1 MMSDFKV
8 RLGLDGA
15 WLPTSTTSSV
25 TVVSEPLLTNK
36 DLELLPRDG
45 NRYELIEG
53 QLYVSIVPELEH
65 QRTLG
70 DLLFSFMCY
79 LNSNPIGEVVATP
92 GVILSDYD
100 GVIPDLV
107 YLSNERREEIAT
119 GTRIYGAPN
128 LVIEILSPGV
138 QNMERDRKVKL
149 KLYDK
154 YGVDEYWIVDTR
166 ARAIEVY
173 RREDKKLK
181 FFTTFVADEDITTP
195 LLPGF
200 TCAVGS
206 LF

>member
-1 MMSDFKV
+1 MSAQV
-8 RLGLDGA
+8 E
-15 WLPTSTTSSV
+15 T
-25 TVVSEPLLTNK
+25 LLTNK
-36 DLELLPRDG
+36 DLECLPEDG

-53 QLYVSIVPELEH
+53 ELYVSSAPELIH

-70 DLLFSFMCY
+70 KIFRAFTNYFDDHPL
-79 LNSNPIGEVVATP
+79 GEVLYGP

-128 LVIEILSPGV
+128 LVIEILSPGT

-173 RREDKKLK
+173 RREGQTLK
-181 FFTTFVADEDITTP
+181 FFTTFVADEDITSP
-195 LLPGF
+195 LLPAF
-200 TCAVGS
+200 SCPVGK

>member
-1 MMSDFKV
+1 M
-8 RLGLDGA
+8 
-15 WLPTSTTSSV
+15 
-25 TVVSEPLLTNK
+25 
-36 DLELLPRDG
+36 
-45 NRYELIEG
+45 
-53 QLYVSIVPELEH
+53 
-65 QRTLG
+65 
-70 DLLFSFMCY
+70 
-79 LNSNPIGEVVATP
+79 
-92 GVILSDYD
+92 
-100 GVIPDLV
+100 IPDLV
-107 YLSNERREEIAT
+107 YLSNERRQEIAT

-200 TCAVGS
+200 TCAVRS

>member
-1 MMSDFKV
+1 MSDFKV
-8 RLGLDGA
+8 RFGLDGS
-15 WLPTSTTSSV
+15 WLPPSGTSSV
-25 TVVSEPLLTNK
+25 MVVSEPLLTNK

-53 QLYVSIVPELEH
+53 QLYVSIVPELVH

-70 DLLFSFMCY
+70 DLLFAFMSY
-79 LNSNPIGEVVATP
+79 LDSNPIGEVLATP

-107 YLSNERREEIAT
+107 YLCNERRDEIAT

-128 LVIEILSPGV
+128 LVIEIFSPGV

-200 TCAVGS
+200 TCAVSS

>member
-1 MMSDFKV
+1 MSAQV
-8 RLGLDGA
+8 E
-15 WLPTSTTSSV
+15 T
-25 TVVSEPLLTNK
+25 LLTNK
-36 DLELLPRDG
+36 DLECLPEDG

-53 QLYVSIVPELEH
+53 ELYVSTAPELIH
-65 QRTLG
+65 QFTAG
-70 DLLFSFMCY
+70 NIHFAFESF
-79 LNSNPIGEVVATP
+79 LRKNPIGRIVYGP
-92 GVILSDYD
+92 GVIFSDYD

-107 YLSNERREEIAT
+107 YLSNERRQEIAT

-200 TCAVGS
+200 NCAVRS

>member
-1 MMSDFKV
+1 MS
-8 RLGLDGA
+8 A
-15 WLPTSTTSSV
+15 QAET
-25 TVVSEPLLTNK
+25 LLTNK
-36 DLELLPRDG
+36 DLECLPDDG

-53 QLYVSIVPELEH
+53 ELYVSTAPELIH
-65 QRTLG
+65 QRSVG
-70 DLLFSFMCY
+70 NIHFAFMSFLLE
-79 LNSNPIGEVVATP
+79 NPIGEILYGP

-128 LVIEILSPGV
+128 LVIEILSPGT

-149 KLYDK
+149 RLYDK

-173 RREDKKLK
+173 RREDEKLQ
-181 FFTTFVADEDITTP
+181 FFTTFVTDEEITTP

-200 TCAVGS
+200 SCAVRS

>member
-1 MMSDFKV
+1 MS
-8 RLGLDGA
+8 A
-15 WLPTSTTSSV
+15 AAET
-25 TVVSEPLLTNK
+25 LLTNK
-36 DLELLPRDG
+36 DLECLPEDG

-53 QLYVSIVPELEH
+53 ELYVSTAPELIH
-65 QRTLG
+65 QFTAG
-70 DLLFSFMCY
+70 NIHFAFKSF
-79 LNSNPIGEVVATP
+79 LVENPIGVIVYGP
-92 GVILSDYD
+92 GMILSDYD

-107 YLSNERREEIAT
+107 YLSNERRQEIAT

-128 LVIEILSPGV
+128 LVIEILSPGT

-149 KLYDK
+149 RLYDK

-173 RREDKKLK
+173 RREGAKLK
-181 FFTTFVADEDITTP
+181 FFTTFVADEEITTP

-200 TCAVGS
+200 TCAVRS

>member
-1 MMSDFKV
+1 MS
-8 RLGLDGA
+8 A
-15 WLPTSTTSSV
+15 QAET
-25 TVVSEPLLTNK
+25 LLTNK
-36 DLELLPRDG
+36 DLECLPEDG

-53 QLYVSIVPELEH
+53 ELYVSTAPELIH

-70 DLLFSFMCY
+70 KIFREFTNHLDEHPL
-79 LNSNPIGEVVATP
+79 GEIVFGP

-107 YLSNERREEIAT
+107 YLSNERREEIAM
-119 GTRIYGAPN
+119 GTRIYGVPN
-128 LVIEILSPGV
+128 LVIEILLPGT

-173 RREDKKLK
+173 RREGEKLK
-181 FFTTFVADEDITTP
+181 FFTTFVTDEEITTP

-200 TCAVGS
+200 ACAVSS